1 MSDRVSMRKVRE
13 VLRLHFECGRRQRE
27 IARSLSIGA
36 GTVSD
41 YLKRARA
48 AGLDW
53 AAASGLSE
61 AELEARLFRYA
72 ERPVCVRAAVDFPTV
87 HQELKRTGVTLQL
100 LWVEYQESVRA
111 RGDGGEPYQYSQF
124 CERYREWRKKLGVSL
139 RQVHRAG
146 EKAFVDFSGKKPRI
160 VDRVTGEVREVEL
173 FVMTLGA
180 SNYTYAE
187 ATLTQKLADFVGAT
201 VRGFEYFG
209 GVPEVLVPDQL
220 RSAVS
225 GPDRYDP
232 DINSTYLEMAKHYG
246 VAVIP
251 ARPRK
256 PRDKAK
262 VESAV
267 LVVQRWILAR
277 LRHCTFWSLGE
288 LNQAIAELVEELNHR
303 PFQKLE
309 GSRASAFASLDRP
322 LLRLLPARRYE
333 LGVWTRAK
341 VHIDYH
347 VAFDHRFYSVPV
359 ALVGMRVEVRATQ
372 STVEIFSRGERVA
385 SHPRSHGPKGSAVT
399 RDEHRPH
406 AHREYGKWP
415 PARLVA
421 WATTLGPSIAAVVE
435 RMLSR
440 HARPELA
447 YRPVLG
453 VIRLGDRYG
462 TARLER
468 ACARALAASHLDG
481 ARYRYIESMLKLGL
495 EAAPLEPSE
504 PQQSLPSVHENIRGG
519 RYYETEKDHDQ
530 RRDDPENASTE
541 THDDGRG
548 VSRAPA
554 EPAGPAA
561 LLGGEIRTTH

>member
-1 MSDRVSMRKVRE
+1 MRKVRE
-13 VLRLHFECGRRQRE
+13 VLRLHFECGRKQRE
-27 IARSLSIGA
+27 IARSCAIGA

-41 YLKRARA
+41 YLKRARD

-53 AAASGLSE
+53 KTASELSE
-61 AELEARLFRYA
+61 TELENRLFRYGQ
-72 ERPVCVRAAVDFPTV
+72 RPTTGERAAIDFGLV

-100 LWVEYQESVRA
+100 LWVEYQQAVRA
-111 RGDGGEPYQYSQF
+111 RGDGIEPYQYSQF
-124 CERYREWRKKLGVSL
+124 CELYRNWRGKLGISL

-146 EKAFVDFSGKKPRI
+146 EKAFIDYSGKRPRI
-160 VDRVTGEVREVEL
+160 VDSATGEIRDVEL

-187 ATLTQKLADFVGAT
+187 ATLTQKLADFVAST
-201 VRGFEYFG
+201 VRGFEFFG
-209 GVPEVLVPDQL
+209 GVPEVVVPDQL

-232 DINSTYLEMAKHYG
+232 DINGTYLEMAKHYG
-246 VAVIP
+246 VAVVP
-251 ARPRK
+251 ARPGK

-267 LVVQRWILAR
+267 LVAQRWILAR
-277 LRHCTFWSLGE
+277 LRNRSFFSLDDLNRAISELVSE
-288 LNQAIAELVEELNHR
+288 LNER
-303 PFQKLE
+303 PFQKLD
-309 GSRASAFASLDRP
+309 GSRKTAFESLDRP
-322 LLRLLPARRYE
+322 ALRALPASRYE

-359 ALVGMRVEVRATQ
+359 ALVGVRVEVRATR
-372 STVEIFSRGERVA
+372 SVVEIFSRGVRVA
-385 SHPRSHGPKGSAVT
+385 SHPRSYAPKGTAVT
-399 RDEHRPH
+399 NDEHRPH

-421 WATTLGPSIAAVVE
+421 WASTLGPNIALVVE
-435 RMLSR
+435 RMLGR
-440 HARPELA
+440 HSRPELA

-468 ACARALAASHLDG
+468 ACERALTASHLDG
-481 ARYRYIESMLKLGL
+481 ARYRYIESILRLGL
-495 EAAPLEPSE
+495 EGAPLEPKE
-504 PQQSLPSVHENIRGG
+504 PAQTLPTAHENIRGG
-519 RYYETEKDHDQ
+519 DYYETEDTSDHG
-530 RRDDPENASTE
+530 RNDPEDARAQA
-541 THDDGRG
+541 HDDGR
-548 VSRAPA
+548 SFSTTAREPTRAA
-554 EPAGPAA
+554 TIVGREA
-561 LLGGEIRTTH
+561 RTTH

>member
-13 VLRLHFECGRRQRE
+13 VLRLHYECGRTQRE
-27 IARSLSIGA
+27 IARSCGIGS

-48 AGLDW
+48 SGLEW
-53 AAASGLSE
+53 AALQALSE
-61 AELEARLFRYA
+61 AELEGRLFRYSQRA
-72 ERPVCVRAAVDFPTV
+72 TSGERAAINFAWM
-87 HQELKRTGVTLQL
+87 HQELKRAGVTLQL
-100 LWVEYQESVRA
+100 LWVEYQEASRVK
-111 RGDGGEPYQYSQF
+111 GVEPYQYSQF
-124 CERYREWRKKLGVSL
+124 CEHYRAWRRKLGVSL

-146 EKAFVDFSGKKPRI
+146 EKAFVDYSGKKPSLI
-160 VDRVTGEVREVEL
+160 DSVTGEIRDVEL

-180 SNYTYAE
+180 SSYTYAE
-187 ATLTQKLADFVGAT
+187 ATDTQRLADFVGAT

-209 GVPEVLVPDQL
+209 CVPDVLVPDQL

-232 DINSTYLEMAKHYG
+232 DINSTYLEMAKHYS

-251 ARPRK
+251 ARPAK

-262 VESAV
+262 VENAV

-277 LRHCTFWSLGE
+277 LRNRRFWNLGE
-288 LNQAIAELVEELNHR
+288 LNEAIGELVEELNNR

-309 GSRASAFASLDRP
+309 GSRRSAFEALERP
-322 LLRLLPARRYE
+322 AMRSLPARRYE
-333 LGVWTRAK
+333 MGIWARAK

-372 STVEIFSRGERVA
+372 SVVEIFSRGERVA
-385 SHPRSHGPKGSAVT
+385 SHTRSYGPKGAAVT
-399 RDEHRPH
+399 HEEHRPH
-406 AHREYGKWP
+406 AHRQYGQWP

-421 WATTLGPSIAAVVE
+421 WATTLGPNIALVVE

-440 HARPELA
+440 HPRPELA

-462 TARLER
+462 TARLEQ

-481 ARYRYIESMLKLGL
+481 ARYRFIASMLKLGL
-495 EAAPLEPSE
+495 DATPLAQSE
-504 PQQSLPSVHENIRGG
+504 PITALPTVHENIRGG
-519 RYYETEKDHDQ
+519 GYYETEQDSDHRRNHPQNARAETDHD
-530 RRDDPENASTE
+530 
-541 THDDGRG
+541 GRSIPG
-548 VSRAPA
+548 APA
-554 EPAGPAA
+554 ESPSAA
-561 LLGGEIRTTH
+561 TLVGRETRTTH

>member
-1 MSDRVSMRKVRE
+1 MRKVRE
-13 VLRLHFECGRRQRE
+13 VLRLHFECGRTQRE
-27 IARSLSIGA
+27 IARSLSLGT

-48 AGLDW
+48 AELSW
-53 AAASGLSE
+53 SAARELSE
-61 AELEARLFRYA
+61 AELERKLFRCV
-72 ERPVCVRAAVDFPTV
+72 ERPARERAAIDFGWM
-87 HQELKRTGVTLQL
+87 HQELKRAGVTLQL
-100 LWVEYQESVRA
+100 LWLEYQEAVRA
-111 RGDGGEPYQYSQF
+111 RGDGSEPYQYSQF
-124 CERYREWRKKLGVSL
+124 CERYREWRQKLGVSL
-139 RQVHRAG
+139 RQLHRAG

-160 VDRVTGEVREVEL
+160 VDRETGEVREVEL

-187 ATLTQKLADFVGAT
+187 ATLTQQLADFVGAT
-201 VRGFEYFG
+201 VRAFEYFG
-209 GVPEVLVPDQL
+209 GTPEVLVPDQL

-246 VAVIP
+246 VAVVP
-251 ARPRK
+251 ARPGK

-262 VESAV
+262 VEGAV
-267 LVVQRWILAR
+267 LIVQRWILAR
-277 LRHCTFWSLGE
+277 IRHRSFWSLGE
-288 LNQAIAELVEELNHR
+288 LNQAIAELVKELNQR

-309 GSRASAFASLDRP
+309 GSRASAFEKLDRP
-322 LLRLLPARRYE
+322 LLRALPPRRYE
-333 LGVWTRAK
+333 LGVWARAK

-347 VAFDHRFYSVPV
+347 VAFEHRFYSVPV
-359 ALVGMRVEVRATQ
+359 ALVGERVEVRATQ
-372 STVEIFSRGERVA
+372 STIEIFSRGERVA

-399 RDEHRPH
+399 SEEHRPH
-406 AHREYGKWP
+406 AHREYGRWP

-421 WATTLGPSIAAVVE
+421 WAATLGPSIAQVVE

-440 HARPELA
+440 HSRPELA

-495 EAAPLEPSE
+495 EVAPLEPL
-504 PQQSLPSVHENIRGG
+504 QSSLILPVAHENIRGG
-519 RYYETEKDHDQ
+519 GYYETEKTDDRGRDHS
-530 RRDDPENASTE
+530 ENASAQA
-541 THDDGRG
+541 HDDGG
-548 VSRAPA
+548 DFPTTPA
-554 EPAGPAA
+554 EPSGPAA
-561 LLGGEIRTTH
+561 LVGREARTTH

>member
-1 MSDRVSMRKVRE
+1 MRKVRE
-13 VLRLHFECGRRQRE
+13 VLRLHFECGRKQRE
-27 IARSLSIGA
+27 IARSCGIGA

-48 AGLDW
+48 VALDW
-53 AAASGLSE
+53 SVASTLSE
-61 AELEARLFRYA
+61 AELESRLFKQALRPGA
-72 ERPVCVRAAVDFPTV
+72 SERATVDFSWV
-87 HQELKRTGVTLQL
+87 HTELKRAGVTLQL
-100 LWVEYQESVRA
+100 LWVEYQEAVRT
-111 RGDGGEPYQYSQF
+111 RGDGREPYQYSQF
-124 CERYREWRKKLGVSL
+124 CELYRAWRKKLGVSL

-146 EKAFVDFSGKKPRI
+146 EKAFVDYSGRKPRI
-160 VDRVTGEVREVEL
+160 VDATTGEVRDVEL

-187 ATLTQKLADFVGAT
+187 ATPTQKLADFIGAT
-201 VRGFEYFG
+201 VRGLEYFG
-209 GVPEVLVPDQL
+209 GAPEVLVPDQL

-246 VAVIP
+246 VAVVP
-251 ARPRK
+251 ARPAK

-267 LVVQRWILAR
+267 LVVQRWVLAR
-277 LRHCTFWSLGE
+277 LRNRRFWTLGE

-303 PFQKLE
+303 PFKKLE
-309 GSRASAFASLDRP
+309 GSRRSAFESLDQP
-322 LLRLLPARRYE
+322 ALQPLPARRYE
-333 LGVWTRAK
+333 LGTWTRAK

-385 SHPRSHGPKGSAVT
+385 SHPRSRGPKGSAVT
-399 RDEHRPH
+399 YDEHRPH

-421 WATTLGPSIAAVVE
+421 WATTLGPNIAQVVE

-481 ARYRYIESMLKLGL
+481 ARYRYIESILKLGL
-495 EAAPLEPSE
+495 ESAPLERPE
-504 PQQSLPSVHENIRGG
+504 PQISLPSAHENVRGG
-519 RYYETEKDHDQ
+519 SYYDTEEMHDH
-530 RRDDPENASTE
+530 RRDNPENARAQA
-541 THDDGRG
+541 HNDGG
-548 VSRAPA
+548 SLPAAAA
-554 EPAGPAA
+554 EPARSAA
-561 LLGGEIRTTH
+561 LVGRAHRTSR

>member
-1 MSDRVSMRKVRE
+1 MRKVRE
-13 VLRLHFECGRRQRE
+13 VLRLHFECGRSQRE
-27 IARSLSIGA
+27 IARSLVLGA

-41 YLKRARA
+41 YLKRARIA
-48 AGLDW
+48 ELDW
-53 AAASGLSE
+53 ATASALSE
-61 AELEARLFRYA
+61 AEIDARLFRQA
-72 ERPVCVRAAVDFPTV
+72 ERPVRDRAAVDFAMV
-87 HQELKRTGVTLQL
+87 HQELKRVGVTLQL
-100 LWVEYQESVRA
+100 LWVEYQEAVRA
-111 RGDGGEPYQYSQF
+111 RNDGSEPYQYSQF
-124 CERYREWRKKLGVSL
+124 CERYRAWRKKLGVSL

-146 EKAFVDFSGKKPRI
+146 EKAFVDFSGKKPRLI
-160 VDRVTGEVREVEL
+160 DRVTGEVYEAEL

-201 VRGFEYFG
+201 VRAFEYFG

-246 VAVIP
+246 VAVVP
-251 ARPRK
+251 ARPGK

-262 VESAV
+262 VENAV

-277 LRHCTFWSLGE
+277 LRHRSFWSLGE
-288 LNQAIAELVEELNHR
+288 LNAAITELVEELNHR

-309 GSRASAFASLDRP
+309 GSRATAFESLDRP
-322 LLRLLPARRYE
+322 MLHPLPARRYE
-333 LGVWTRAK
+333 LGLWARAK

-359 ALVGMRVEVRATQ
+359 ALVGARVEVRATQ
-372 STVEIFSRGERVA
+372 SVIEIFSRGERVA

-399 RDEHRPH
+399 NEEHRPH

-421 WATTLGPSIAAVVE
+421 WATTLGPSIAQVVE

-440 HARPELA
+440 HPRPELA

-495 EAAPLEPSE
+495 EAAPHESSE
-504 PQQSLPSVHENIRGG
+504 PTLPLPSAHENIRGG
-519 RYYETEKDHDQ
+519 HYYETEK
-530 RRDDPENASTE
+530 P
-541 THDDGRG
+541 
-548 VSRAPA
+548 
-554 EPAGPAA
+554 
-561 LLGGEIRTTH
+561 